1 MSEFLDAEY
10 EIESRLVRGLRAI
23 FEKDEK
29 FVYNKNQKESQ
40 LLITID
46 YPDSSEAVEK
56 VPHIIISHITLQ
68 NNPQTT
74 FGYNFYKDVEYN
86 GIKNGAQQYAYVIP
100 YSVTLTSSGQQNT
113 SKDLASRLH
122 WYLTFAGINYLSEKL
137 GLQISNISKGDAT
150 PSRQYPDKIWDT
162 PIQLS
167 GTLYWIGTKG
177 PEDAL
182 YDIDKPLTKV
192 NIKFN

>member
-1 MSEFLDAEY
+1 MSEYFDAEY
-10 EIESRLVRGLRAI
+10 EIESRITRGLRAI
-23 FEKDEK
+23 FEKDKK
-29 FVYNKNQKESQ
+29 FVYNKNQEESQ

-46 YPDSSEAVEK
+46 YPDSLVVAEK
-56 VPHIIISHITLQ
+56 LPHIIVSQVTLQ

-74 FGYNFYKDVEYN
+74 FGYNFYKDVTYN
-86 GIKNGAQQYAYVIP
+86 GIVNGAQQYAYIIP
-100 YSVTLTSSGQQNT
+100 YSLTLVCSGQQNT
-113 SKDLASRLH
+113 SKDLASRVH
-122 WYLTFAGINYLSEKL
+122 WYTSFAAINYLSEKL
-137 GLQISNISKGDAT
+137 GLQISNISKGNAS
-150 PSRQYPDKIWDT
+150 PSKQYPEKIWDT

-182 YDIDKPLTKV
+182 YDIDKPLKNI